1 MRTITSL
8 TTIFAL
14 ALGLTACGDDKNDA
28 TTNDPTTNSTPGTSS
43 ATETAGTSTGPGTS
57 EPTTDPA
64 TSEPTGGSTDPTA
77 TTTTTP
83 ETSSSTDPT
92 ATTTTEPATSSSTD
106 PGTSTGGAGGE
117 APYQACMSAA
127 ECGEGGL
134 CINAMTTGGQIKG
147 SFCSP
152 PCFGPGKICPVAADG
167 VDASQGAQCIFGP
180 MGMSPTNCALICVVG
195 MDECGPES
203 DCEDIGQPP
212 MMGVTL
218 GVCSVPA

>member
-57 EPTTDPA
+57 EPTTEPG

-77 TTTTTP
+77 TTTTP

-218 GVCSVPA
+218 GVCSTPA